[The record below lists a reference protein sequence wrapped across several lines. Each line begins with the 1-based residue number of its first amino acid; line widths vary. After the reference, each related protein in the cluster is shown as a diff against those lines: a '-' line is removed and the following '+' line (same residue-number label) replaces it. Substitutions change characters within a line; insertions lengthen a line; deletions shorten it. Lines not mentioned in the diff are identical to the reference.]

1 MDLKNI
7 PLPEVYVESQDF
19 RFFRE
24 WFVQALE
31 KTKYDTE
38 NIFDLYDPLRCP
50 EELVWL
56 LADTMGFRYDDRLPT
71 AFNRLVLI
79 YFMSMIYN
87 RGSKD
92 GVILAA
98 EVNLAQFRI
107 LQAAEADINGSND
120 NIEKADSILYNRLE
134 DTTIPVNAASVIPHT
149 AEGYIDVVYFSKE
162 VPKDACVEYV
172 RPLGMF
178 CFSYA
183 GVRFDAK
190 AKISVDARLTNS
202 DDVGMSYGPTQ
213 VGHYRRADYARL
225 QKTITP
231 TENDTTDTR
240 NPVWYRNSDY
250 EDIAHGDGT
259 YESGT
264 DPNMNPGYRA
274 LNSLQLSNNEEV
286 VMSLLGPIFSLGYG
300 PQDVDTVYPDDYY
313 KEPLMP
319 DAYNL
324 RYDKQMEEDNTP
336 IHDGEYDIYTI
347 DDDRSPS
354 DPELGILDPRPRINP
369 LMAELGDAISMN
381 DLNTEYAGDIPWEPV
396 DENDYIYEITNGEAT
411 VLYYIGTGIAV
422 QIPATLGGAPVTK
435 LAPTAFNYTNVKYV
449 DIPDSVVEIG

>member
-1 MDLKNI
+1 MNLRNI

-31 KTKYDTE
+31 KTKFDTE

-56 LADTMGFRYDDRLPT
+56 LADTMGFKYDDRLPT
-71 AFNRLVLI
+71 AFNRLVLV

-92 GVILAA
+92 GVTLAA
-98 EVNLAQFRI
+98 EVNLGQFRI
-107 LQAAEADINGSND
+107 LQAAKTDIEGDATSG
-120 NIEKADSILYNRLE
+120 EKSDSILYNRLE
-134 DTTIPVNAASVIPHT
+134 DTTIPVNAVSVIPHT
-149 AEGYIDVVYFSKE
+149 SEGYIDLVYFSKE

-183 GVRFDAK
+183 GVRFDAR

-202 DDVGMSYGPTQ
+202 ADVGMSYGPTQ

-286 VMSLLGPIFSLGYG
+286 VMSLLGPIFTLGYG

-313 KEPLMP
+313 KEPLTK

-324 RYDKQMEEDNTP
+324 RYDRQMEEDNTP
-336 IHDGEYDIYTI
+336 IRDGEYDIYTI
-347 DDDRSPS
+347 DDDRSPT
-354 DPELGILDPRPRINP
+354 DPEKGILDPRPRVNP
-369 LMAELGDAISMN
+369 IMTELGDAMSLN
-381 DLNTEYAGDIPWEPV
+381 ELNTEYAGEIRWDDTTEA
-396 DENDYIYEITNGEAT
+396 DYVYLVANNEAT
-411 VLYYIGTGIAV
+411 IILYIGTSLSPK
-422 QIPATLGGAPVTK
+422 IPDTLGGAPVTK
-435 LAPTAFNYTNVKYV
+435 LAATAFNGTPVKNVY
-449 DIPDSVVEIG
+449 IPDSVTTIE